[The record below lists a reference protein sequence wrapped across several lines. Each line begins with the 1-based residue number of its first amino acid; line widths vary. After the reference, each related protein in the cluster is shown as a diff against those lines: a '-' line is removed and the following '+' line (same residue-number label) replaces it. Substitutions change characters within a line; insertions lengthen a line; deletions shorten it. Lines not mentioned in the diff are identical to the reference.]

1 MRKIWTIISL
11 DVYTTF
17 TDRSLLLLMFVTPLA
32 LATIIALAFGDIAS
46 GSGAPIRDIPVA
58 LVNLDEG
65 DNGQIF
71 VDLLTPA
78 QNGDAERPSPALDC
92 GDETPTATNADNTLL
107 ALTDTVLVADAE
119 TARRQVD
126 NGRYAAAII
135 IPPDFSAGLEF
146 TPQNMN
152 VSPPPVEVYTD
163 LNRPISAD
171 VIRAVTQGIVN
182 QMLLGQIA
190 IAATYQT
197 LFDEGM
203 AAQSAALDPC
213 VFAPAFASD
222 AYTVGIAQ
230 QSIAESDEPLNLL
243 VIFGAAQA
251 VFFSLFTASG
261 SAAAI
266 LEDRRNGTLQRLMVT
281 PTPRWQIL
289 IGKLMSTFA
298 NVLLQLVFL
307 FIAFVGVA
315 SVLEGE
321 LMLIWGTNWPL
332 IALMVLVL
340 SLAAASIGMIITALA
355 KTAEQ
360 ANIVGSVIALF
371 MGAAGGAFFQI
382 GELPPLFEA
391 ITRLSIVRWGER
403 AFSTLASGGSDI
415 WLDAAAM
422 GLIGAAFF
430 AVSAFIFLRREDV

>member
-17 TDRSLLLLMFVTPLA
+17 TDRSLLLLMFATPLA
-32 LATIIALAFGDIAS
+32 LATIIAVAFGDIAS
-46 GSGAPIRDIPVA
+46 GAGAPIRDIPVA

-71 VDLLTPA
+71 VDLLIPA
-78 QNGDAERPSPALDC
+78 QNGDAERPAPALDC
-92 GDETPTATNADNTLL
+92 GDETPPATTEDNILL
-107 ALTDTVLVADAE
+107 ELTDTVLVADAE

-126 NGRYAAAII
+126 SGRYSAAII

-152 VSPPPVEVYTD
+152 VDPPPVEVYAD
-163 LNRPISAD
+163 LNRPISSD
-171 VIRAVTQGIVN
+171 VIRSVTQSIVN

-190 IAATYQT
+190 IASTYQT
-197 LFDEGM
+197 LFDQGM
-203 AAQSAALDPC
+203 AAQSLALDPC
-213 VFAPAFASD
+213 VFAPAFGPD
-222 AYTVGIAQ
+222 AYTVGIVQ
-230 QSIAESDEPLNLL
+230 QSIAEDEEPLNLL

-251 VFFSLFTASG
+251 VFFALFTASG
-261 SAAAI
+261 SAASI
-266 LEDRRNGTLQRLMVT
+266 LEERRNGTLQRLTVT

-289 IGKLMSTFA
+289 IGKLLSTFS

-315 SVLEGE
+315 SALEGE
-321 LMLIWGTNWPL
+321 LLLIWGTNWPL
-332 IALMVLVL
+332 IALMLLVL

-391 ITRLSIVRWGER
+391 ITRLSIVRWGES
-403 AFSTLASGGSDI
+403 AFSTLAAGSSDI

-422 GLIGAAFF
+422 GLIGAVFF
-430 AVSAFIFLRREDV
+430 AVSAVIFLRREDV